1 MPVHL
6 TFAHLSDPHLPLAPG
21 RPEWRLLG
29 NKRAIGYR
37 SWQRRRRHI
46 HRPEVLAALI
56 ADVAAARPGHVIVS
70 GDLVNIALPAEFA
83 AARAWLQS
91 LGDPRD
97 VTVVP
102 GNHDR
107 QVAMPWSQGPGRWQ
121 PWMQGDGGGTGFPF
135 VRRRGPVAFV
145 CLSTAVPTLPFLAS
159 GRLGAGQIAR
169 AEETLAALARED
181 VFRVV
186 VLHHPPEDRP
196 TGWRK
201 GLADRAGLQRVL
213 ARTGAGLVIHGHQH
227 AARFG
232 HLAGPDG
239 PIPVLGVPSA
249 SAALDAA
256 KGEPARWH
264 LFRVERGDG
273 GWRLSLAARGLGTP
287 GFGTPGFGTLGRWRL
302 SSSS

>member
-1 MPVHL
+1 MPLHL
-6 TFAHLSDPHLPLAPG
+6 TFAHLSDPHLPLPEG
-21 RPEWRLLG
+21 RPEWRLLC
-29 NKRAIGYR
+29 NKRALGYR
-37 SWQRRRRHI
+37 SWHRLRRHI

-56 ADVAAARPGHVIVS
+56 ADVAAARPDHVIVS
-70 GDLVNIALPAEFA
+70 GDLVNIALPAEFEA
-83 AARAWLQS
+83 AHAWLGT
-91 LGDPRD
+91 LGAPQD

-107 QVAMPWSQGPGRWQ
+107 QVAIPWDQGPGRWQ
-121 PWMQGDGGGTGFPF
+121 PWMRGDEGGTGFPF

-145 CLSTAVPTLPFLAS
+145 CLSTALPTLPFMAI
-159 GRLGAGQIAR
+159 GRLGNEQTAR
-169 AEETLAALARED
+169 AEQTLVALGREN

-201 GLADRAGLQRVL
+201 GLSDRAGLQRVL

-232 HLAGPDG
+232 HLPGPDG

-264 LFRVERGDG
+264 LLRVERGDA
-273 GWRLSLAARGLGTP
+273 GWRISLTARGLGAQ
-287 GFGTPGFGTLGRWRL
+287 GFRTLGRWRL